1 MIAIAGDNIISSL
14 GFTAEENYR
23 SVKRGLSGVKRCEGL
38 YDIPE
43 PFMASLISQE
53 ALNANFAA
61 LLSSPADEE
70 DYTPLE
76 RAAIL
81 SASDAISQAGIRA
94 ASGRTV
100 FIFSSTKGNIEYL
113 DAHIA
118 DDRLYLWRSAQRI
131 ASFFGNTNP
140 PVVVSNACISGAYA
154 LLTAQ
159 REILSGRYDAAV
171 VTGADR
177 LSKFIVSGFQ
187 SFKALSGTVCK
198 PFDASR
204 DGLNLGEAA
213 ATIVLQRKQEATKGD
228 ILLETGAVRND
239 ANHISGPSRTG
250 EGLYLALDRIMQGRS
265 ADSIAFVNAH
275 GTATPYN
282 DEMES
287 IALHRA
293 GLDAVP
299 VNALKACFGHTLG
312 AAGVLESIISARALR
327 DGIVLP
333 TQGFE
338 QTGTTYPLP
347 VTLTETPTEK
357 SYFIKVL
364 SGFGGCNAALLFKKA

>member
-1 MIAIAGDNIISSL
+1 MIVIAGDSIVSAL
-14 GFTAEENYR
+14 GFTADDNYL
-23 SVKRGLSGVKRCEGL
+23 SVKSGASGVKRYEGL
-38 YDIPE
+38 YGVPE
-43 PFMASLISQE
+43 PFMASLINQE
-53 ALNANFAA
+53 ALDAKFAA
-61 LLSSPADEE
+61 LNPPHGEE
-70 DYTPLE
+70 YSPLE
-76 RAAIL
+76 RTAIL
-81 SASDAISQAGIRA
+81 SASDAILQAGVNA
-94 ASGRTV
+94 AHPRTV

-113 DAHIA
+113 DANIS
-118 DDRLYLWRSAQRI
+118 DERLYLWRSAQRI
-131 ASFFGNTNP
+131 ASFFGNANT

-154 LLTAQ
+154 LLTAR
-159 REILSGRYDAAV
+159 REILSGRYDCAV

-187 SFKALSGTVCK
+187 SFKALSGKICK
-198 PFDASR
+198 PFDAAR

-213 ATIVLQRKQEATKGD
+213 ATIVLQRRQEATKGD
-228 ILLETGAVRND
+228 ILLEDGAVRND

-250 EGLYLALDRIMQGRS
+250 EGLYLALSRIMRGRDS
-265 ADSIAFVNAH
+265 ADIAFVNAH

-299 VNALKACFGHTLG
+299 VNGLKACFGHTLG
-312 AAGVLESIISARALR
+312 AAGVLESIISARALQE
-327 DGIVLP
+327 GVILP

-338 QTGTTYPLP
+338 QSGTTCPLA
-347 VTLTETPTEK
+347 VTCAILPTEK
-357 SYFIKVL
+357 SYFIKIL

>member
-14 GFTAEENYR
+14 GFTAADNYR
-23 SVKRGLSGVKRCEGL
+23 SVKSGASGVKLYEGL
-38 YDIPE
+38 YGVPE
-43 PFMASLISQE
+43 PFMASLINQE
-53 ALNANFAA
+53 ALDEKFAA
-61 LLSSPADEE
+61 LHSDGGEYS
-70 DYTPLE
+70 PLE

-81 SASDAISQAGIRA
+81 SASDAISQAGVDA
-94 ASGRTV
+94 ANPRTV
-100 FIFSSTKGNIEYL
+100 FLFSSTKGNIEYL
-113 DAHIA
+113 DAGIS
-118 DDRLYLWRSAQRI
+118 DERLYLWRSAQRI
-131 ASFFGNTNP
+131 ASFFGNANP

-159 REILSGRYDAAV
+159 REILSGRYDCAV

-198 PFDASR
+198 PFDATR
-204 DGLNLGEAA
+204 NGLNLGEAT
-213 ATIVLQRKQEATKGD
+213 ATIVLQRRQETAKGD
-228 ILLETGAVRND
+228 ILLEKGAVRND

-250 EGLYLALDRIMQGRS
+250 EGLYLALSRMMCGRNS
-265 ADSIAFVNAH
+265 ADIAFVNAH

-293 GLDAVP
+293 GLGAVP
-299 VNALKACFGHTLG
+299 VNVLKACFGHTLG
-312 AAGVLESIISARALR
+312 AAGVLESIISARALQE
-327 DGIVLP
+327 GVILP
-333 TQGFE
+333 TQGFK
-338 QTGTTYPLP
+338 QSGTSYAIP
-347 VTLTETPTEK
+347 VTRNITPTEK